1 MKNILI
7 DLCITALTGFFAT
20 LGVVAALLLLSWLV

>member
-7 DLCITALTGFFAT
+7 DLCITALTGFFAV
-20 LGVVAALLLLSWLV
+20 LGIAAALLLLSLFM